1 MIMLDTNICIYILRD
16 RPRVLLDKLNQ
27 ARDISISSIVYAEL
41 LYGIELS
48 PKKSQKARSE
58 QLKRFLQH
66 LTITPWDENAAI
78 HYSQI
83 RATLKK
89 EGVLIGNMDMLI
101 GSHARS
107 LGVDLITNNEKEFIR
122 IPGLNIVNWVKT

>member
-16 RPRVLLDKLNQ
+16 RPINILEQLN
-27 ARDISISSIVYAEL
+27 AAKDISISSVVYAEL

-48 PKKSQKARSE
+48 PKKLQNVRYK
-58 QLKRFLQH
+58 QLNRFIQH
-66 LTITPWDENAAI
+66 LEISPWDEKVARQ
-78 HYSQI
+78 YSQI

-89 EGVLIGNMDMLI
+89 QGTPIGNMDLFI

-107 LGVDLITNNEKEFIR
+107 LDVELVTNNTKEFNR
-122 IPGLNIVNWVKT
+122 ISGLKVNNWV